1 MICSKCG
8 QQVPD
13 NVAFCR
19 NCGTPTGVNAA
30 AATNA
35 AVQAAQQA
43 QQQAQQPGIVRDG
56 DDVGVPKAGLSGKVL
71 DFMGPDRVKSAKL
84 LWRIAAGV
92 GAFFV
97 LLHTFGLWFGTA
109 IKYDIDSDFIPSKAK
124 RFSYY
129 CKSEVF
135 ENSGITIFIMLVLIL
150 LTLAAIGCLALAITK
165 FLAVDASETF
175 KFISFSFAGVAVGK
189 IFLFIWNLA
198 IRDDMGEGASDYI
211 IIPFA
216 LIFSLLVCIAFAALF
231 WILNSEFYRYREPVA
246 ARPAGLPFGQA
257 PQQPYA
263 PQAPQQPYAPQAP
276 QQPYAP
282 QAPQQPPQNPQN
294 PYQQ

>member
-35 AVQAAQQA
+35 AVQAA
-43 QQQAQQPGIVRDG
+43 QQAQQPGIVRDG

-97 LLHTFGLWFGTA
+97 LLHTFGLWFGSA
-109 IKYDIDSDFIPSKAK
+109 ITSDYM
-124 RFSYY
+124 SYLSLVGINKSFHSW

-135 ENSGITIFIMLVLIL
+135 ENSGITLFAMIVLII
-150 LTLAAIGCLALAITK
+150 LTIAAVACLALAVTK

-175 KFISFSFAGVAVGK
+175 KFLSFGFISLVIGK
-189 IFLFIWNLA
+189 GFLFIWNLGV
-198 IRDDMGEGASDYI
+198 RDDMGEGADEAFE
-211 IIPFA
+211 IPFL
-216 LIFSLLVCIAFAALF
+216 LIFSFLACIALAALF

-246 ARPAGLPFGQA
+246 ARPAGLPFGQ
-257 PQQPYA
+257 A